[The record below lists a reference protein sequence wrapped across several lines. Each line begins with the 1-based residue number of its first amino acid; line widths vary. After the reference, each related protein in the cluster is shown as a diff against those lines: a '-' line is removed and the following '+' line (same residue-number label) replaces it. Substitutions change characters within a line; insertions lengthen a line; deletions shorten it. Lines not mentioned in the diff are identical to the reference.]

1 MDNEPKPFN
10 PMAPEGRPH
19 LEGSP
24 ASEDLGLGS
33 QAAAD
38 SQRRLLNQDGSFNVV
53 KKGRSLFA
61 SLHLYHSL
69 LTISWPRFYAL
80 VVLSYIV
87 TNLGFATALVAAGPN
102 ALTGARADT
111 LVHQCLD
118 AFYFSVQTLSTIGYG
133 AISPRTDLANLLVAV
148 ESFVG
153 LIGVALATGLL
164 FARFSRPRA
173 KVIFSRKAV
182 IALYKDITA
191 FEFRLANER
200 NSQLTD
206 ISATVVF
213 SCLAEPGHGTARK
226 FYALPL
232 ERDSIM
238 FLALHW
244 VVVHP
249 IDERSPL
256 HGMSADDLAASDGEF
271 LILLTAM
278 DETYSQTV
286 HVRSSYKPEDVAWD
300 SKFASLYLPPEDG
313 RVVIDLSKIH
323 DTEPLN

>member
-1 MDNEPKPFN
+1 M
-10 PMAPEGRPH
+10 
-19 LEGSP
+19 
-24 ASEDLGLGS
+24 
-33 QAAAD
+33 
-38 SQRRLLNQDGSFNVV
+38 LNQHGSFNVV
-53 KKGRSLFA
+53 KRGRSLFA

-80 VVLSYIV
+80 VILSYIAA
-87 TNLGFATALVAAGPN
+87 NLGFATAYVAAGPD
-102 ALTGARADT
+102 ALTGARVDT
-111 LVHQCLD
+111 VAHRCLD

-133 AISPRTDLANLLVAV
+133 AISPRTDFANFLVAI

-153 LIGVALATGLL
+153 LIGVAMPTGLL
-164 FARFSRPRA
+164 FARFPRPRA
-173 KVIFSRKAV
+173 KIIFSRKAV
-182 IALYKDITA
+182 FAPYKDQTA

-213 SCLAEPGHGTARK
+213 SRLAEPGRGTARK

-232 ERDSIM
+232 ERDRIM

-256 HGMSADDLAASDGEF
+256 HGMSADDLAACDGEF

-286 HVRSSYKPEDVAWD
+286 HVRSSYKPEDVAWNL
-300 SKFASLYLPPEDG
+300 KFASIYLPPEDG

-323 DTEPLN
+323 DTEAAG